1 MAPAHARDDA
11 RSDMTTITA
20 PRRPDHMADLGS
32 STLLVRSAGWIPSAE
47 PRSAA
52 QHPGRSRVPRQVIAQ
67 RDTLADADETQHDFI
82 VSNPPFGGACYLPD
96 VRPDLK
102 AWGTKTEILFTAAI
116 LKQVRRGGR
125 IAVIL
130 PDGMLFGSTKV
141 LVKLRKTLVE
151 DHMLQT
157 IISLPS
163 DVFYP
168 FAGVSTSILMVQAE
182 GRTTQIRF
190 YAYPV
195 APQRAHRSRRSPEP
209 VSIDLETM
217 ETWETPVEALG
228 SAYELDARRYQ
239 PQRTPEIQ
247 YDDPR
252 VIIQRLLENQ
262 RTIMQTL
269 DELQMLLNQDW

>member
-1 MAPAHARDDA
+1 MMTMA
-11 RSDMTTITA
+11 A
-20 PRRPDHMADLGS
+20 PPLDGMVS
-32 STLLVRSAGWIPSAE
+32 SGLLLRAAGWVPPST

-52 QHPGRSRVPRQVIAQ
+52 QHPGSSRVPRQAIAQ
-67 RDTLADADETQHDFI
+67 RDTIADADETQHDVI

-96 VRPDLK
+96 VRPDVK
-102 AWGTKTEILFTAAI
+102 AWGTKTEILCTAAI

-151 DHMLQT
+151 DHALQT

-168 FAGVSTSILMVQAE
+168 YAGVRTSILMVHAE
-182 GRTTQIRF
+182 GRTRQIRF
-190 YAYPV
+190 YAGP
-195 APQRAHRSRRSPEP
+195 ATPQRARRARRSPAP
-209 VSIDLETM
+209 VTIDPDAM
-217 ETWETPVEALG
+217 ETWETPVDALG
-228 SAYELDARRYQ
+228 PAYELDARRYQ
-239 PQRTPEIQ
+239 PQRAPAIQ

-262 RTIMQTL
+262 RTILQTL
-269 DELQMLLNQDW
+269 DELQVLLNQGC